1 LATEDSFKLAQQLGK
16 IDAEGVPQNVVIHC
30 SRRTF
35 GSRLD
40 ILDLG
45 LAEGLLAEILAQR
58 VGSIE
63 VYLAA
68 AQNPGELLLHI
79 VELEKADLGP
89 SLELDQNIDVA
100 LGIEIGAQDG
110 TEKGQPADPVPLAK
124 TPDFVL

>member
-1 LATEDSFKLAQQLGK
+1 M
-16 IDAEGVPQNVVIHC
+16 C

-45 LAEGLLAEILAQR
+45 LAEGPLAEILAQG

-68 AQNPGELLLHI
+68 AQSPGELLLHI
-79 VELEKADLGP
+79 VELEKTDLGP
-89 SLELDQNIDVA
+89 SLELDKNIDVA
-100 LGIEIGAQDG
+100 LG
-110 TEKGQPADPVPLAK
+110 TEKG
-124 TPDFVL
+124 